1 MKFSSSRPQLNH
13 LFNHRT
19 CSLTTTSNNICNFL
33 RITKGLSNLVLLSGE
48 LITQIPVNNS
58 QNDHEPWLSFHAEV
72 YISLTAVLSRE
83 LVAHIDYEKCQ
94 RVNNIPGIIKNK

>member
-13 LFNHRT
+13 LFNQRT
-19 CSLTTTSNNICNFL
+19 CSLRTTSNNICNFV